1 VPDIVFIRLLVKL
14 FPKLMKLLNIFHS
27 GSSIIRCS
35 STDGRIVT
43 CGENIKSCNITIDN
57 VYGNKS
63 QRGCS
68 SQSDDPLGKQLEIV
82 EETSYYLKGQ
92 VDVQQSSM
100 GYVCNHELCN
110 GENTY
115 KEVVQLLIEYS
126 LMRDGTPIE
135 PPFSASN
142 IKGPVHKILLII
154 PLIFHFI
161 FYQ

>member
-1 VPDIVFIRLLVKL
+1 L
-14 FPKLMKLLNIFHS
+14 
-27 GSSIIRCS
+27 
-35 STDGRIVT
+35 
-43 CGENIKSCNITIDN
+43 
-57 VYGNKS
+57 
-63 QRGCS
+63 
-68 SQSDDPLGKQLEIV
+68 QSDDLLRKQLGIE
-82 EETSYYLKGQ
+82 EETSYYLNGK

-110 GENTY
+110 GQNTY
-115 KEVVQLLIEYS
+115 KQVVQLLIEYN
-126 LMRDGTPIE
+126 LMRNGTPIE